1 MLRLLA
7 RTAVLLLAV
16 AVGMLLTDWAF
27 AALGWQTFDIHWAS
41 PLAFVLA
48 VVVFAVA
55 QAVLTPFFA
64 KVARDNAPAML
75 SAVGLITTYVALL
88 IAVLVA
94 PDGLDISGWLG
105 WIVGPVIVWIVT
117 LLANFLLPALL
128 LKNAVE
134 KRGQDADG

>member
-16 AVGMLLTDWAF
+16 AVGLLLTDWAF
-27 AALGWQTFDIHWAS
+27 AALGWETFEIVWS
-41 PLAFVLA
+41 NPLAFVVA

-64 KVARDNAPAML
+64 KVARNNAPAML
-75 SAVGLITTYVALL
+75 SAVGLVTTYVALL

-94 PDGLDISGWLG
+94 PDGLEISGWPG
-105 WIVGPVIVWIVT
+105 WLVGPIIVWIVT

-134 KRGQDADG
+134 KRREGADG

>member
-16 AVGMLLTDWAF
+16 AVGLLLTDWVF
-27 AALGWQTFDIHWAS
+27 AAAGWQTFEIRWSS

-64 KVARDNAPAML
+64 KVARDSAPAML
-75 SAVGLITTYVALL
+75 SAVGLLTTYVALVV
-88 IAVLVA
+88 AVLVA
-94 PDGLDISGWLG
+94 PDGLEISGWLG
-105 WIVGPVIVWIVT
+105 WVVGPIIVWIVT

-128 LKNAVE
+128 LKGAVE
-134 KRGQDADG
+134 KRRENTEG

>member
-64 KVARDNAPAML
+64 KVARDNAPAIL

-134 KRGQDADG
+134 KRRQDADG

>member
-117 LLANFLLPALL
+117 LLATFLLPALL

-134 KRGQDADG
+134 KRRQDADG

>member
-16 AVGMLLTDWAF
+16 AVGLLLTDWAF
-27 AALGWQTFDIHWAS
+27 ALLDWERFDIVWGN
-41 PLAFVLA
+41 PLAFVVA

-94 PDGLDISGWLG
+94 PDGLEISGWLG
-105 WIVGPVIVWIVT
+105 WVVGPVIVWIVT

-134 KRGQDADG
+134 KRRDASDG